1 MQDFGL
7 HDHGVL
13 EKNLNGF
20 MAHIGESAF
29 GSHDC
34 LNSLVKTADAD
45 ALTGIRFLLVPLPPT
60 DATQAGN
67 GAVLMP
73 ISAK

>member
-20 MAHIGESAF
+20 MAHIGESGF
-29 GSHDC
+29 GSYHR
-34 LNSLVKTADAD
+34 SSPVGDAD
-45 ALTGIRFLLVPLPPT
+45 AVALAGIRFLLVPVPPA

-73 ISAK
+73 ISAR